1 MMNHRSILLLPLALA
16 MGILCFL
23 GTRADGREAPTR
35 AVTEVVVQAVAP
47 ASEKTDAA
55 PGSATE
61 IRDYGRRE
69 SQSPGLS
76 EFAGGHDDEVV
87 IVAGGCCTGL
97 LIAILVLVI
106 LL

>member
-23 GTRADGREAPTR
+23 GTRAEGRVTPTQ
-35 AVTEVVVQAVAP
+35 AVTEVVQAAAP
-47 ASEKTDAA
+47 ASQKIGAA
-55 PGSATE
+55 PASATE
-61 IRDYGRRE
+61 IRDYGERE
-69 SQSPGLS
+69 KQSPGLS
-76 EFAGGHDDEVV
+76 EFAGGHDDEVI